1 MRQLDYPDLT
11 DTPLDLDLRDAKY
24 SIVVLTAIG
33 CKYPNVTQF
42 LKLQALQKIN
52 RKC

>member
-11 DTPLDLDLRDAKY
+11 DTPLDLDLCDAKY
-24 SIVVLTAIG
+24 SIVVLATIC
-33 CKYPNVTQF
+33 CKHSNVTQF